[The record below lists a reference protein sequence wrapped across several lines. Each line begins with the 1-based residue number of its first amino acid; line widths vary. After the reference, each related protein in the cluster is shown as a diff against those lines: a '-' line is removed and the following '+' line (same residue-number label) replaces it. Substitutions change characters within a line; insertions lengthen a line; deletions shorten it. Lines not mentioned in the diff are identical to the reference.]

1 MVHLQLV
8 PLESLLKELVS
19 YKQALQQGSQI
30 AVSER
35 MLILNHEQTEV
46 SEPPKLSLSSTHTG
60 TYLLAM
66 LDLSVEPN
74 NNPAGTNTTLIHWIL
89 PGLSSPNETTTTL
102 TSQENA
108 PVPYFP
114 PGPPAGQTHTY
125 ALFLYQEP
133 ADFSI
138 PSEYVPFFENITASV
153 YNRVGFNLTEF
164 VDKTYLGSLVAA
176 DWFLVS
182 NTTSNAASS
191 PSGATPTASST
202 GAMASSSSNSGST
215 VIKADTIFMVM
226 ALGVAGNLLKLL

>member
-1 MVHLQLV
+1 
-8 PLESLLKELVS
+8 
-19 YKQALQQGSQI
+19 
-30 AVSER
+30 

-46 SEPPKLSLSSTHTG
+46 AEPPNLGLSSTHTG

-66 LDLSVEPN
+66 LDFSVEPN
-74 NNPAGTNTTLIHWIL
+74 NNPAGTNTTLLHWLL
-89 PGLSSPNETTTTL
+89 PGLSSPNETTTAL

-108 PVPYFP
+108 TAPYFP

-138 PSEYVPFFENITASV
+138 PAEYVPFFENITASV

-164 VDKTYLGSLVAA
+164 VDKTYLGSPVAA

-182 NTTSNAASS
+182 NTARNAAS
-191 PSGATPTASST
+191 TPTASST
-202 GAMASSSSNSGST
+202 GAMASSSSNSGSI

-226 ALGVAGNLLKLL
+226 ALGVAGSLLKLL

>member
-1 MVHLQLV
+1 
-8 PLESLLKELVS
+8 
-19 YKQALQQGSQI
+19 
-30 AVSER
+30 

-46 SEPPKLSLSSTHTG
+46 AEPPNLGLSSTHTG

-74 NNPAGTNTTLIHWIL
+74 NNPAGTNTTLLHWLL
-89 PGLSSPNETTTTL
+89 PGLSSPNETTTAL
-102 TSQENA
+102 TSPENA
-108 PVPYFP
+108 TVPYFP

-125 ALFLYQEP
+125 ALFLYQQP

-138 PSEYVPFFENITASV
+138 PAEYVPFFENITASV

-164 VDKTYLGSLVAA
+164 VDKTYLGSPVAA

-182 NTTSNAASS
+182 NTARNAAS
-191 PSGATPTASST
+191 TPTASST
-202 GAMASSSSNSGST
+202 GAMASSSSNSGSI

-226 ALGVAGNLLKLL
+226 ALGVAGSLLKLL

>member
-1 MVHLQLV
+1 
-8 PLESLLKELVS
+8 
-19 YKQALQQGSQI
+19 
-30 AVSER
+30 
-35 MLILNHEQTEV
+35 MLILNHKQTEIA
-46 SEPPKLSLSSTHTG
+46 EPPKLSLSSTHTG

-74 NNPAGTNTTLIHWIL
+74 NNPAGTNTTLIHWLL
-89 PGLSSPNETTTTL
+89 PGLSSPNETTTAL
-102 TSQENA
+102 TSQGNA
-108 PVPYFP
+108 TVPYLP

-133 ADFSI
+133 TDFSI
-138 PSEYVPFFENITASV
+138 PAEYVPFFENITASV

-164 VDKTYLGSLVAA
+164 VDKTYLGSPVAA

-202 GAMASSSSNSGST
+202 GAIASSSSNSGST
-215 VIKADTIFMVM
+215 VIKADTIFMVV

>member
-1 MVHLQLV
+1 
-8 PLESLLKELVS
+8 
-19 YKQALQQGSQI
+19 
-30 AVSER
+30 

-46 SEPPKLSLSSTHTG
+46 AEPPKLSLSSTHIG

-66 LDLSVEPN
+66 LDLSVEPY
-74 NNPAGTNTTLIHWIL
+74 NNPAGTNTTLLHWLL
-89 PGLSSPNETTTTL
+89 PGLSSPNETTTAL

-108 PVPYFP
+108 TVPYFP

-138 PSEYVPFFENITASV
+138 PAEYIPFFENITASV

-164 VDKTYLGSLVAA
+164 VDKTYLGSPVAA

-191 PSGATPTASST
+191 SSGTTPTASPT
-202 GAMASSSSNSGST
+202 GAVASPSSNSGSI

-226 ALGVAGNLLKLL
+226 ALGIAGNLLKLL

>member
-164 VDKTYLGSLVAA
+164 VDKTHLGSLAAA

>member
-1 MVHLQLV
+1 
-8 PLESLLKELVS
+8 
-19 YKQALQQGSQI
+19 
-30 AVSER
+30 

-46 SEPPKLSLSSTHTG
+46 AEPPELGLSSAHTG

-74 NNPAGTNTTLIHWIL
+74 NNPAGTNTTLLHWLL
-89 PGLSSPNETTTTL
+89 PGLSSANETTTAL

-108 PVPYFP
+108 TAPYFP
-114 PGPPAGQTHTY
+114 PGPPAAQTHTY
-125 ALFLYQEP
+125 ALFLYEQA

-138 PSEYVPFFENITASV
+138 PAEYVPFFENITASV

-164 VDKTYLGSLVAA
+164 VDKTNLGSPVAA

-191 PSGATPTASST
+191 SSGATPTASST
-202 GAMASSSSNSGST
+202 GAMASFSSNSGST

>member
-1 MVHLQLV
+1 
-8 PLESLLKELVS
+8 
-19 YKQALQQGSQI
+19 
-30 AVSER
+30 

-46 SEPPKLSLSSTHTG
+46 AEPPKLSLSSTHTG

-74 NNPAGTNTTLIHWIL
+74 NNPAGTNTTLLHWLL
-89 PGLSSPNETTTTL
+89 PGLSSPNETTTAL

-108 PVPYFP
+108 TAPYFP

-138 PSEYVPFFENITASV
+138 PAEYVPFFENITASV

-164 VDKTYLGSLVAA
+164 VDKTYLGSPVAA

-182 NTTSNAASS
+182 NTARNAAS
-191 PSGATPTASST
+191 TPTASST

>member
-1 MVHLQLV
+1 
-8 PLESLLKELVS
+8 
-19 YKQALQQGSQI
+19 
-30 AVSER
+30 

-46 SEPPKLSLSSTHTG
+46 AEPPKLSLSSPHTG

-66 LDLSVEPN
+66 LDFSVEPN
-74 NNPAGTNTTLIHWIL
+74 NNPAGTNTTLLHWLL
-89 PGLSSPNETTTTL
+89 PGLSSPNETTTAL

-108 PVPYFP
+108 TVPYFP

-125 ALFLYQEP
+125 ALFLYQQP

-138 PSEYVPFFENITASV
+138 PAEYVPFFENITASV

-164 VDKTYLGSLVAA
+164 VDKTYLGSPVAA

-182 NTTSNAASS
+182 NTTSSAAGS